1 MGMTYREK
9 SGLDFGIFG
18 KRIGT
23 RWNDIGNDHQT
34 VPLAPFW
41 MSNLFVNY
49 NFKSDSIFD
58 GSKIKLSVNNLFD
71 SHDVVLIGAA
81 NDGTTLA
88 SPYTTNTSLE
98 VSQDLQ
104 PYTPSWNDTLEKAAG
119 RSVMITFQLG
129 LTRHNH

>member
-1 MGMTYREK
+1 
-9 SGLDFGIFG
+9 
-18 KRIGT
+18 
-23 RWNDIGNDHQT
+23 
-34 VPLAPFW
+34 
-41 MSNLFVNY
+41 
-49 NFKSDSIFD
+49 
-58 GSKIKLSVNNLFD
+58 
-71 SHDVVLIGAA
+71 VVLIGAA